1 MTNEVSATEAVQSVI
16 ARVAHHI
23 DARRWDELRALYTDM
38 VETDYTSL
46 FGGEV
51 VDQRAD
57 DLVLGTWRTVLT
69 PLDATHHLLGP
80 ITVDVRGDAAIAD
93 CHVRAVHVAS
103 RAKSGTEWTV
113 AGHYVFELARTPTG
127 WKIRKM
133 KLETSY
139 QTGNPK
145 LVQEAAQT

>member
-1 MTNEVSATEAVQSVI
+1 
-16 ARVAHHI
+16 
-23 DARRWDELRALYTDM
+23 M

-51 VDQRAD
+51 VDQPAD

-80 ITVDVRGDAAIAD
+80 ITVELRGESAIAD
-93 CHVRAVHVAS
+93 CHVRAVHVCA
-103 RAKSGTEWTV
+103 RAKSGAEWTV
-113 AGHYVFELARTPTG
+113 AGHYVFTLTSTAAG

-139 QTGNPK
+139 QTGNTQLLK
-145 LVQEAAQT
+145 EAAGA